1 MNLPGQNMNRCANI
15 LKSMALIAV
24 ATCSLSSCAPMSGG
38 AGYSA
43 EIRRTEGGI
52 AHIKAG
58 NFASLGFGTGYAMAE
73 DNICQLADQYMTL
86 SGQRSRYLGPSD
98 GNLESDFLYQLFV
111 DRGLGEEPLTG
122 EMADLFQGAADGYN
136 DYLNTVGIDNLPDP
150 NCRGADWVHPIT
162 ALEVRR
168 VSRVDYAFGHLLPLI
183 IAATPPGPRDE
194 QNESGEEENAESGEE
209 ISALLD
215 QFLEIPKQGGSN
227 AIALGKLATVSGRG
241 MLLANPHQP
250 WDGDQ
255 RFYPMHQTIPGVM
268 NVAGANLIGR
278 PRVGFGHSEH
288 VAWTSTVSTAKRL
301 SFYQLKLVKGN
312 PIRYWFDG
320 KSLKMGSEQVTVMV
334 KMPDKSLKPHRFTFY
349 STHFGL
355 MIKSD
360 YFDWDKEH
368 AYALRLPD
376 VGWRGVSSSIAQY
389 SAKSVREFK
398 AVNDREQ
405 FLPVNLIAVDSSGEV
420 LFSDPGAVPNVTDEM
435 LQRCGKM
442 YGAALDGSISSCQ
455 WQDDWHAA
463 APGLIG
469 PPSLPSLFRHDYVTN
484 SNDSYWLAN
493 PAEPLEN
500 YGTILGNEKSERTLR
515 TRSGLTM
522 VRERLSGNDG
532 LKGSKFTLRQLQTLA
547 LANQNYAG
555 QMLRNDLV
563 RLCRANPEV
572 TLEDGSVV
580 DLKNACEVLAT
591 WDLYAN
597 LDSRGAHLFRQ
608 FMSEANRGKFTRW
621 MPEEFNYAVPFD
633 VKDPVN
639 TPRGLDINDNE
650 AVLTALGRS
659 IKSLESVWIAL
670 DARLGD
676 LQFVTRNGNK
686 IPIHGGPEYEG
697 VFNKIEAPF
706 QDFGAYS
713 DVTGSSSSWIMAT
726 EFTDQGPRARGILTY
741 SISVNPESPHYDDQT
756 KMFSKKQWLD
766 LPFYEKDVEAATLR
780 KYVVK
785 N

>member
-1 MNLPGQNMNRCANI
+1 MSKTSKRSYSVVSLTVVVWLLASCF
-15 LKSMALIAV
+15 SMY
-24 ATCSLSSCAPMSGG
+24 SS
-38 AGYSA
+38 AGYKA
-43 EIRRTEGGI
+43 EITRTEGGVP
-52 AHIKAG
+52 HIKAK
-58 NFASLGFGTGYAMAE
+58 NFAGLGFGTGYAMAE

-86 SGQRSRYLGPSD
+86 AGERSRYLGPKD

-111 DRGLGEEPLTG
+111 DRGQGQEPLTA
-122 EMADLFQGAADGYN
+122 EMTDLFQGAADGYN
-136 DYLNTVGIDNLPDP
+136 HYLNSIGVDNLTDP
-150 NCRGADWVHPIT
+150 NCRGVDWVRPIT
-162 ALEVRR
+162 AIDVRR
-168 VSRVDYAFGHLLPLI
+168 VSRVDYAFAHLLPLL
-183 IAATPPGPRDE
+183 IAAVPPELNSKTP
-194 QNESGEEENAESGEE
+194 ESEVETNSSSAEEMA
-209 ISALLD
+209 ALLD
-215 QFLEIPKQGGSN
+215 SFMEIPKQGGSN
-227 AIALGKLATVSGRG
+227 AIALGGQATVSGRG

-250 WDGDQ
+250 WYGDQ

-268 NVAGANLIGR
+268 NVIGANLIGR
-278 PRVGFGHSEH
+278 PRVGFGHTEH
-288 VAWTSTVSTAKRL
+288 VAWTSTVSTAKRV
-301 SFYQLKLVKGN
+301 SFYQLKLVKDN
-312 PIRYWFDG
+312 PTRYWFDG
-320 KSLKMGSEQVTVMV
+320 KPLKMKSEQVTVMV

-355 MIKSD
+355 MVKSD
-360 YFDWDKEH
+360 YFDWGEEH

-376 VGWRGVSSSIAQY
+376 VVWRGVNSSMAQY

-405 FLPVNLIAVDSSGEV
+405 FLPVNMIAADSSGEV
-420 LFSDPGAVPNVTDEM
+420 VFSDPGAIPNVTDEM
-435 LQRCGKM
+435 LERCGKM
-442 YGAALDGSISSCQ
+442 LGAALDGTVSSCQ

-469 PPSLPSLFRHDYVTN
+469 PPKLPTLFRKDYVTN
-484 SNDSYWLAN
+484 SNDSYWLPN
-493 PAEPLEN
+493 PAQPLEG
-500 YGTILGNEKSERTLR
+500 YRKLLGNERTERTLR

-522 VRERLSGNDG
+522 IRERLAGNDG
-532 LKGSKFTLRQLQTLA
+532 LRGNRFTLGQLQTIA

-563 RLCRANPEV
+563 ALCRANPEIE
-572 TLEDGSVV
+572 LDDGSLV
-580 DLKNACEVLAT
+580 DLRNACQVLAS
-591 WDLYAN
+591 WDLHAN

-608 FMSEANRGKFTRW
+608 FMHEANHGKYTRW

-633 VKDPVN
+633 VTDPVN
-639 TPRGLDINDNE
+639 TPRGLNINDNQ
-650 AVLTALGRS
+650 AVLKALGRA

-676 LQFVTRNGNK
+676 LQFVSRNGEK

-697 VFNKIEAPF
+697 IFNKIEANF
-706 QDFGAYS
+706 QTIGGYP

-726 EFTDQGPRARGILTY
+726 EFTDQGPRAKGILTY

-756 KMFSKKQWLD
+756 RMFSKKQWVD
-766 LPFYEKDVEAATLR
+766 LPFYKKDVEAAAIR